1 VGKSAIFLRQQRG
14 VFEPEAAVAS
24 MGAHFAQK
32 VVEIEEADRKG
43 GENGMK
49 ASITGSSIMNMNT
62 EVEDPN
68 KKSIGGQY
76 LTSAAQQR
84 ANSDVGNAFVRL

>member
-1 VGKSAIFLRQQRG
+1 
-14 VFEPEAAVAS
+14 

-32 VVEIEEADRKG
+32 TVEIEESDRKG
-43 GENGMK
+43 NENG
-49 ASITGSSIMNMNT
+49 ARSSITGSSIMMNT

-76 LTSAAQQR
+76 LTQAA
-84 ANSDVGNAFVRL
+84 